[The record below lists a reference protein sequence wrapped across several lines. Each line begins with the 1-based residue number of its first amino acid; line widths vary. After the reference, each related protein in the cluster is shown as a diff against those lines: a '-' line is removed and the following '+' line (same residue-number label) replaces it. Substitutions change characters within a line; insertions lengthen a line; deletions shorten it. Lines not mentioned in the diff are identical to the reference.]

1 MTLDA
6 DAERRSTARAT
17 PRVAARSESRAGHR
31 SRRLGRRDGRA
42 GAATSLGFRRA
53 REVARG
59 NEIARCEWNASSEA
73 MARSVLDAAT
83 TRAVA
88 KVAALRAAN
97 GDDEER
103 RAAVEDALRAVDLVV
118 SSAKEEV
125 NSAMRSVKRERARA
139 KELREELAR
148 ETRRSV
154 KAETDAR
161 ELRCDLE
168 CARMAST
175 CVDVAGASR
184 SPTTG
189 DQNDSEHTDEDE
201 DSRARRASQSS
212 SECAGASPRTE
223 CELNEADSSLA
234 DADASASAPM
244 FLTDFD
250 RERGG
255 GETGTAVAGRD
266 RRADD
271 DDARIFADMAALDS
285 PTTHRLA
292 TLIAIELALS
302 YESSMDVSRRVRE
315 FFYKRHGSRT
325 LGDKH
330 HQMFITALAS
340 INAQSEWVQTFTRF
354 QELDAF
360 ELERVLSTI
369 RFAQYVLIE
378 SPQTAPI
385 LGVEEATRSLA
396 YMLAPVLGE
405 AAPSTEDVDVIR
417 RSATHRNGI
426 SRVSFALVIERG
438 LVGIVRAR
446 TFAREAIAATFA
458 KRHPYGILAHH
469 PALVKTLSEAFK
481 SAGAITHA
489 ILNDDDVIDRIA
501 ADIARRDASTQDF
514 VTLECFVQVA
524 SRELERSGKSKASDV
539 ATPLRPRTGPSP
551 SKLAPNSIQLVS
563 SLALVAHAWGIAA
576 AVVDRWLQKCTADAR
591 RPPAPTAVHRAAP
604 SIATGASRA
613 PTPPN
618 PPLPQP
624 IDASKRRLIKRHVD
638 RLAKLRATADFAVR
652 AAQSL
657 ARRADATNDVD
668 RAWQTYA
675 STACAFEAAFLARRR
690 SLGVVDAALADCW
703 QSHSHTRVRR

>member
-1 MTLDA
+1 MARDA
-6 DAERRSTARAT
+6 VVERRSSARAT

-31 SRRLGRRDGRA
+31 SRRLERRDGRA

-53 REVARG
+53 RDVA
-59 NEIARCEWNASSEA
+59 NEDGIERCEWNASSEA
-73 MARSVLDAAT
+73 MSRSVLDAAT

-125 NSAMRSVKRERARA
+125 KSAMRSVKRERARA

-168 CARMAST
+168 CARTAST
-175 CVDVAGASR
+175 CVDVDGASR
-184 SPTTG
+184 ITAS
-189 DQNDSEHTDEDE
+189 DDSNGLGHTDDDD
-201 DSRARRASQSS
+201 DSRVRRASQSS
-212 SECAGASPRTE
+212 SECASASPRTE
-223 CELNEADSSLA
+223 RELSEVASSLG
-234 DADASASAPM
+234 DADVVASLPV
-244 FLTDFD
+244 FVTDLN
-250 RERGG
+250 RECGG

-266 RRADD
+266 RHVDD
-271 DDARIFADMAALDS
+271 DDARFFADTEALDS

-302 YESSMDVSRRVRE
+302 YDSSMDVSHRVRE

-330 HQMFITALAS
+330 HQMFTKALAT

-354 QELDAF
+354 KELDAF
-360 ELERVLSTI
+360 ELERVMSTI
-369 RFAQYVLIE
+369 RFTQHVLIE

-396 YMLAPVLGE
+396 HLLAPVLGE

-458 KRHPYGILAHH
+458 KRHPYGTLAHH

-481 SAGAITHA
+481 SAGAIA
-489 ILNDDDVIDRIA
+489 RAMLNDDDMIDRVA

-514 VTLECFVQVA
+514 VTLECFVHVA
-524 SRELERSGKSKASDV
+524 SRELERSGVSKASDV
-539 ATPLRPRTGPSP
+539 VTPLRPHTGPSP
-551 SKLAPNSIQLVS
+551 PKVASNSIRLVS
-563 SLALVAHAWGIAA
+563 SLALVAHAWSMAA
-576 AVVDRWLQKCTADAR
+576 AVVDRWLQKCAADAR
-591 RPPAPTAVHRAAP
+591 RPPAPTAVHRTAP

-613 PTPPN
+613 PNPPN

-624 IDASKRRLIKRHVD
+624 IDASKRRLIKRHVG

-657 ARRADATNDVD
+657 ARRADATSDVD

-675 STACAFEAAFLARRR
+675 STVCAFEAAFLARRR
-690 SLGVVDAALADCW
+690 SLGVVEGALADCW
-703 QSHSHTRVRR
+703 RPH